1 MAKRPKG
8 PKAHPTK
15 WTLVFST
22 KVMCFDT
29 LIEAEA
35 ELEKATDCGERAY
48 ILPPPA
54 NRPQPMKMGAS
65 KKTRP
70 MKIEIE
76 YEELLDIVNALKA
89 RADVFERMPAPLE
102 PAERER
108 WKREAENHRAL
119 ADRLLAQADAAMK
132 AKR

>member
-35 ELEKATDCGERAY
+35 ALEKATDRGEPAY
-48 ILPPPA
+48 ILPPRT
-54 NRPQPMKMGAS
+54 NGPQP
-65 KKTRP
+65 
-70 MKIEIE
+70 
-76 YEELLDIVNALKA
+76 
-89 RADVFERMPAPLE
+89 
-102 PAERER
+102 
-108 WKREAENHRAL
+108 
-119 ADRLLAQADAAMK
+119 
-132 AKR
+132 

>member
-15 WTLVFST
+15 WALVFST
-22 KVMCFDT
+22 KVMRFDT

-35 ELEKATDCGERAY
+35 ELEKAMDRGERAY
-48 ILPPPA
+48 ILPPPV
-54 NRPQPMKMGAS
+54 KMGAS
-65 KKTRP
+65 KNTRP

-102 PAERER
+102 PAQRDH

>member
-35 ELEKATDCGERAY
+35 ELEKATDRGERAY

-102 PAERER
+102 PAERES

>member
-15 WTLVFST
+15 WALVFST
-22 KVMCFDT
+22 KVMRFDT

-35 ELEKATDCGERAY
+35 ELEKATDRGERAY

-102 PAERER
+102 PAERES